1 MAVLL
6 AVVLWTSA
14 LEGGVDLST
23 FYAVGAF
30 VASTIRPPID
40 ESVANYGTT
49 ITKLAGSSPIQTR
62 SMHLVNRIGTFDL
75 VAHEG
80 HLANMC

>member
-14 LEGGVDLST
+14 LEGGVDLSP

-40 ESVANYGTT
+40 DSVSNHSTT
-49 ITKLAGSSPIQTR
+49 ITNLAEAPP
-62 SMHLVNRIGTFDL
+62 
-75 VAHEG
+75 
-80 HLANMC
+80 

>member
-1 MAVLL
+1 MMAVLL

-14 LEGGVDLST
+14 LEGGVDLSP
-23 FYAVGAF
+23 FYAVGVF

-49 ITKLAGSSPIQTR
+49 NTN
-62 SMHLVNRIGTFDL
+62 LVEAPPLKPDL
-75 VAHEG
+75 
-80 HLANMC
+80 CIW

>member
-14 LEGGVDLST
+14 LEGGVDLSP

-49 ITKLAGSSPIQTR
+49 ITDMAEAAPLKT
-62 SMHLVNRIGTFDL
+62 DL
-75 VAHEG
+75 
-80 HLANMC
+80 CIW

>member
-6 AVVLWTSA
+6 AAMLWTSA
-14 LEGGVDLST
+14 LEGDVDLSP

-40 ESVANYGTT
+40 ESDANYGTT
-49 ITKLAGSSPIQTR
+49 ITN
-62 SMHLVNRIGTFDL
+62 LVE
-75 VAHEG
+75 APP
-80 HLANMC
+80 

>member
-6 AVVLWTSA
+6 AAMLWTSA
-14 LEGGVDLST
+14 LEGDVDLSP

-40 ESVANYGTT
+40 EPIANYGTT
-49 ITKLAGSSPIQTR
+49 ITN
-62 SMHLVNRIGTFDL
+62 LVE
-75 VAHEG
+75 APP
-80 HLANMC
+80 

>member
-1 MAVLL
+1 MMAVLL

-14 LEGGVDLST
+14 LEGDVDLSP

-40 ESVANYGTT
+40 ESVANNGTT
-49 ITKLAGSSPIQTR
+49 ITN
-62 SMHLVNRIGTFDL
+62 LVE
-75 VAHEG
+75 APP
-80 HLANMC
+80 

>member
-1 MAVLL
+1 MMAVLL

-14 LEGGVDLST
+14 LERGVDLSP

-40 ESVANYGTT
+40 ESVGNYDTT
-49 ITKLAGSSPIQTR
+49 ITN
-62 SMHLVNRIGTFDL
+62 LVE
-75 VAHEG
+75 APP
-80 HLANMC
+80 